1 MHIYQLPGSLESL
14 DAETPALWEAG
25 AQGLEEVDGFVKAY
39 FAQPVELPFG
49 GEWIALEDTDWLEKW
64 KAGLDPV
71 TIGRI
76 TVVPS
81 WKQAEVPESQI
92 KLIIDPGMAFG
103 TGHHATTQFGI
114 EALQRLEL
122 SGKRVLDVGAGTGLL
137 AMVAAKLGAK
147 AYGVDL
153 DPITVPIARENAELN
168 GLEIDFFEG
177 VLEDVLLLA
186 PFDVLVCNLFAELHM
201 LLMPQYVEALTKHGQ
216 LILTG
221 ILVDRLEMVL
231 NALER
236 EDFRNV
242 QTEQS
247 GEWMLCTA
255 SR

>member
-1 MHIYQLPGSLESL
+1 MHIYQLPGTFQSL

-25 AQGLEEVDGFVKAY
+25 AQGLEEAGGLVRAY

-49 GEWIALEDTDWLEKW
+49 GEWVALEDTDWLEKW
-64 KAGLDPV
+64 KAGLEPV
-71 TIGRI
+71 TIGRV

-81 WKQAEVPESQI
+81 WKQAEVPDSQI
-92 KLIIDPGMAFG
+92 KLVLDPGMAFG

-114 EALQRLEL
+114 EALERLEL
-122 SGKRVLDVGAGTGLL
+122 RDKRVLDVGAGTGLL

-168 GLEIDFFEG
+168 NLEIEFFAG
-177 VLEDVLLLA
+177 VLEDVLHLA

-201 LLMPQYVEALTKHGQ
+201 LLMPQYVEALTNEGQ

-221 ILVDRLEMVL
+221 ILADRLEMVL
-231 NALER
+231 DALER
-236 EDFRNV
+236 EEFRNV
-242 QTEQS
+242 RTEQN

>member
-1 MHIYQLPGSLESL
+1 MHIYQLPGTFQSL

-25 AQGLEEVDGFVKAY
+25 AQGLEEANGFVKAY
-39 FAQPVELPFG
+39 FSQPVELPFA
-49 GEWIALEDTDWLEKW
+49 GEWVTLEDTDWLEKW

-81 WKQAEVPESQI
+81 WKQAEVPDSQI
-92 KLIIDPGMAFG
+92 KLVIDPGMAFG

-153 DPITVPIARENAELN
+153 DPSPCRLREKTPNSTVSSWNFLKA
-168 GLEIDFFEG
+168 
-177 VLEDVLLLA
+177 
-186 PFDVLVCNLFAELHM
+186 C
-201 LLMPQYVEALTKHGQ
+201 
-216 LILTG
+216 
-221 ILVDRLEMVL
+221 
-231 NALER
+231 
-236 EDFRNV
+236 
-242 QTEQS
+242 
-247 GEWMLCTA
+247 
-255 SR
+255 SRTYFTSPPSMCWCATYLPSYTCSSCRSTPRR